1 MRGASGSIAFI
12 VRKEGGAGDNLRSW
26 RLVLPAALMI
36 SVMLLGA
43 LIYLIPQPGASEEWP
58 LPPESLPFASLTSRL
73 NSTSFSNYGFFL
85 LSYQP
90 IFSLGSGFD
99 FPAGSNAYLYS
110 VGYENDT
117 YLLLVV
123 AKLPSTQSSLQFG
136 VRAINQLREE
146 LPPEKTKYLFTDEM
160 GFLSY
165 GEANQSL
172 SLWYGRSWFFEVL
185 ASGPRSE
192 DSISSLKKLI
202 SRAYEG

>member
-1 MRGASGSIAFI
+1 
-12 VRKEGGAGDNLRSW
+12 
-26 RLVLPAALMI
+26 MI
-36 SVMLLGA
+36 SLMLLGA

-58 LPPESLPFASLTSRL
+58 LPPESLPFTDLTSRL

-99 FPAGSNAYLYS
+99 LPAGSSAYLYS
-110 VGYENDT
+110 AGYGNDT

-136 VRAINQLREE
+136 ARAVNQLRDE

-165 GEANQSL
+165 TEGNQSL
-172 SLWYGRSWFFEVL
+172 SLWYGRSWFFEVS
-185 ASGPRSE
+185 AWGPKSE
-192 DSISSLKKLI
+192 DSINSVKKLI
-202 SRAYEG
+202 NSCKG